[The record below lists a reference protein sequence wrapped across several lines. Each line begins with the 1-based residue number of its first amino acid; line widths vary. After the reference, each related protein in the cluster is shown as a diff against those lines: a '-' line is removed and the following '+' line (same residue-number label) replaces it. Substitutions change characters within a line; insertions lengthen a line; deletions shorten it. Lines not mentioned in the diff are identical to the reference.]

1 MLYFK
6 HACKQ
11 LKQRP
16 LFALALFGIALAL
29 TALGLLALL
38 FVPNAYVAE
47 FLSDAFAALIYLVPI
62 ALAAGSPPARIVRI
76 LPAALIAFVPFAIEQ
91 LFIIIWQALE
101 PSGNHVPAIAGF
113 LLVFTFVIAI
123 VQFYIGRLCIPL
135 YYALCA
141 QNEPRPF
148 RRACSLSAHPLLLIR
163 AFFTTLWPL
172 LILYAVL
179 GEILSLIP
187 AIEAFAEYITFVFL
201 APLSAFMMLDY
212 ATAASTLQP
221 PPQPIQE

>member
-6 HACKQ
+6 HACQQ

-47 FLSDAFAALIYLVPI
+47 FLSDAFVALIYLVPI

-76 LPAALIAFVPFAIEQ
+76 LPAALMAFVPFAIEQ

-123 VQFYIGRLCIPL
+123 VQLYIGRLCIPL

-187 AIEAFAEYITFVFL
+187 AMEAFAEYITFVFL

-212 ATAASTLQP
+212 ANAASKLQP